1 MGEDKA
7 ALLLAGRPLVS
18 WTVEALRAVTAEVW
32 LVGGR
37 REFASRLGLR
47 FAPDL
52 VAGAGPLGGIY
63 SALMAAGSDVLVAAC
78 DMPLIRPALLRG
90 LVSLAPGADAVVPVK
105 DGESEPLLALYR
117 RDCLPAIER
126 ALASGRKRAVS
137 FFDAARVRFVGENE
151 WRCWDLDGRSFTNV
165 NTPGD
170 LTVAAAVLHADGAG
184 PGEG

>member
-1 MGEDKA
+1 MA
-7 ALLLAGRPLVS
+7 APAKGRGATFNP
-18 WTVEALRAVTAEVW
+18 ANRF
-32 LVGGR
+32 R
-37 REFASRLGLR
+37 REQREPVDDGWAS
-47 FAPDL
+47 APE
-52 VAGAGPLGGIY
+52 
-63 SALMAAGSDVLVAAC
+63 
-78 DMPLIRPALLRG
+78 
-90 LVSLAPGADAVVPVK
+90 